1 VQAELQVLV
10 QAQAQAQAQFPAQL
24 HDQTI
29 LDARLLRETYVV
41 DPKLAWCHAAPLLAQ
56 AV

>member
-10 QAQAQAQAQFPAQL
+10 QAQFPAQL

-56 AV
+56 AA